1 MAFNAYNTT
10 ASSETKP
17 KVTVNFEALNQYVI
31 DTAECEQPETL
42 TGVISAIVDLGNQ
55 KQPDSEYDVDAG
67 DENLT
72 VEELMEKY
80 KDQLVSNFPDEEQY
94 GKITKFAK
102 AYDGQKKD
110 WIIKKFVKQ
119 KDRQSVAFAVDFP
132 SIQLDKGKFFG
143 DDSGETK
150 PLRLWSGGQFYNPFQ
165 KKMVIQNLLPL
176 KVTNIS
182 KVDGE
187 KVWSLNPKS
196 VLHKMAVAA
205 KIIKQEEAFLP
216 QDIDKLLGKTLQFKV
231 HIKNTIGKDGKKYY
245 TEKMSFVGALGRGQK
260 EESIDK
266 VHLIQFDEVND
277 PDSLKELRKHVINTI
292 ENATNF
298 EGSAIQAQLL
308 EVRPQSFMK
317 KEEVKVKESVVTDE
331 DLDDSLPF

>member
-17 KVTVNFEALNQYVI
+17 KVTVNFEALNQYII

-80 KDQLVSNFPDEEQY
+80 KDQLASNFPDEEQY

-165 KKMVIQNLLPL
+165 KKMIIQNLLPL

-231 HIKNTIGKDGKKYY
+231 QIKNTIGKDGKKYY

-260 EESIDK
+260 EESVDK

-277 PDSLKELRKHVINTI
+277 ADSLKELRKHVINTI

-331 DLDDSLPF
+331 ELDNELPF